1 MTAKRAIS
9 SRPPRSSSSGG
20 TRKSSRRWRA
30 LPPKMSPAPGGI
42 HRGDLG
48 GGQGTAPPPVL
59 EVAAP
64 GTQGDHGQGDAA
76 LLQQAA
82 GPLLGGAAPE
92 EVHLLIAELD
102 HIRLT
107 QAPQDLGPG
116 LRRGGPEGET
126 QVGIKGDGPAQLP
139 GVGHRGRVADRA
151 GSSVRLREPKWK
163 RRQRWMR
170 ERSTSSHRSWV
181 SAPGLRAK
189 LKERSP
195 AASRVTKARVVKA
208 EEVRRM
214 PRVWTP
220 ARRRD
225 SRRRRPKAS
234 SPTLPRKA
242 VRRPYLLRA
251 ARRLPGAP
259 RDWP

>member
-1 MTAKRAIS
+1 MERLAAVTEKRAIS

-92 EVHLLIAELD
+92 EVHLLIAELN
-102 HIRLT
+102 HIRLA
-107 QAPQDLGPG
+107 QAPQDLGPAS
-116 LRRGGPEGET
+116 GGEG
-126 QVGIKGDGPAQLP
+126 Q
-139 GVGHRGRVADRA
+139 RGR
-151 GSSVRLREPKWK
+151 
-163 RRQRWMR
+163 
-170 ERSTSSHRSWV
+170 
-181 SAPGLRAK
+181 
-189 LKERSP
+189 
-195 AASRVTKARVVKA
+195 
-208 EEVRRM
+208 
-214 PRVWTP
+214 
-220 ARRRD
+220 
-225 SRRRRPKAS
+225 
-234 SPTLPRKA
+234 
-242 VRRPYLLRA
+242 
-251 ARRLPGAP
+251 RRLGSKVTVRPSSRA
-259 RDWP
+259 